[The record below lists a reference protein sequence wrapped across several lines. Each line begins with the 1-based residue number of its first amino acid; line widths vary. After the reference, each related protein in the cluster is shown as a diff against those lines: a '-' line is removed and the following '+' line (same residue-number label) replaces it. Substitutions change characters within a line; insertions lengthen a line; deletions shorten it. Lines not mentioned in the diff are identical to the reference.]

1 MMMTPKIVCDE
12 NGQVVDYVLS
22 EEAQKALQYQPL
34 IENVQ
39 FVEEEIFSE
48 VLSDCADFRNMLEA
62 MTLKSE
68 LLGKFTKDVFM
79 LLFKSNQPKFVVTV
93 RQSYAYLLQLLKGI
107 MEFAD
112 YNNVKKMTTM
122 NVANSILMTT
132 NIMESLMSHLSV
144 DELEAL
150 HALEKQEKE
159 MSVLVSQYEAD
170 MEHLKNLTIPDEIRA
185 QLHERIARTKDFMSK
200 MDMHLTAT
208 EQVMMSVLPK
218 LNTTVQKGI
227 DHGTQQ
233 VKRSVQD
240 LLSFGVGEGHLK
252 SVQYKDILTL
262 AEVRKKNKW
271 FVRVLDELSRQTK
284 FKDALKKSTAVR
296 ENNQSFNDVT
306 SGDDISKA
314 LPSEIMEAGVAELED
329 CFYERFLEEELDIID
344 DAGEVPKQ
352 KGKFIVLKDGSG
364 SMRYNSKDVKA
375 DATAL
380 SSIIKAKED
389 KRETVL
395 ITFGTRSELSA
406 HEFPVE
412 GLSVQ
417 DMISAASEQFGGGT
431 DFEVPLKYATKLIS
445 SGKYKDADIL
455 MLTDGECNVSSE
467 FIDEFRAFK
476 KANNV
481 KCVAVYINVGDS
493 SYGAGT
499 AVLEKFCDK
508 IILLSDLMD
517 DDELLTTIFTM

>member
-1 MMMTPKIVCDE
+1 MMMTPKIICDE

-22 EEAQKALQYQPL
+22 DEAKKALQYQPL

-39 FVEEEIFSE
+39 FVEEDIFNE
-48 VLSDCADFRNMLEA
+48 VLQDCIDFRKMLEGIA
-62 MTLKSE
+62 NKSE

-79 LLFKSNQPKFVVTV
+79 LLFKSSPPKFVVTV
-93 RQSYAYLLQLLKGI
+93 RQSYAYLLHILKGI

-112 YNNVKKMTTM
+112 YGNVKKMTTM

-132 NIMESLMSHLSV
+132 NIMESLMSKLS
-144 DELEAL
+144 DAELESL

-159 MSVLVSQYEAD
+159 MSTLVSQYEAD
-170 MEHLKNLTIPDEIRA
+170 MEHIKNFATADEIRE
-185 QLHERIARTKDFMSK
+185 QLHERIARTKDFMAKLGLS
-200 MDMHLTAT
+200 LIST
-208 EQVMMSVLPK
+208 EKVMQSVLPQ
-218 LNTTVQKGI
+218 LSTVVQQGVSQGS
-227 DHGTQQ
+227 DQ

-240 LLSFGVGEGHLK
+240 LLSFGVGAGQLHTVHYE
-252 SVQYKDILTL
+252 DILTL
-262 AEVRKKNKW
+262 AEIRAKNKW

-284 FKDALKKSTAVR
+284 FKDALRKSTAVR

-306 SGDDISKA
+306 LGDDISKA
-314 LPSEIMEAGVAELED
+314 LPNEIMEAGITELED
-329 CFYERFLEEELDIID
+329 CFYEKFLDEELDIID
-344 DAGEVPKQ
+344 DSGDVPKQ

-364 SMRYNSKDVKA
+364 SMKYQGKDIKA
-375 DATAL
+375 NATAL

-395 ITFGTRSELSA
+395 VTFGTRYELSA

-417 DMISAASEQFGGGT
+417 KMIDSASEHFGGGT
-431 DFEVPLKYATKLIS
+431 DFEVPLQYAAKLVS

-455 MLTDGECNVSSE
+455 MLTDGECNVSEDFIAE
-467 FIDEFRAFK
+467 FKAFK
-476 KANNV
+476 KRHGV

-499 AVLEKFCDK
+499 AILEKFCDK
-508 IILLSDLMD
+508 IILLSDLMED
-517 DDELLTTIFTM
+517 TELLTTIFTM